1 MCMRRPSTYTINK
14 PPTNTDAS
22 PKRLM
27 LTRGEKRNDSYLKMH
42 KQNLIYVY
50 VTSIDINYTQTV
62 NKHRCVTKTYNT
74 NARGDSE
81 VTFGA

>member
-1 MCMRRPSTYTINK
+1 MIHILRCINK
-14 PPTNTDAS
+14 
-22 PKRLM
+22 
-27 LTRGEKRNDSYLKMH
+27 
-42 KQNLIYVY
+42 NLIYVY
-50 VTSIDINYTQTV
+50 VTSIDIHYTQTV